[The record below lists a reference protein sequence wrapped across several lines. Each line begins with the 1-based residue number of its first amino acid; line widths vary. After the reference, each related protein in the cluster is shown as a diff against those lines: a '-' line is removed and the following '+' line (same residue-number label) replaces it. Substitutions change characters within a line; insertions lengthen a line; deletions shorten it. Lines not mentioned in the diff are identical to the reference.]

1 MPKPLEPR
9 LPRWGHISVS
19 ARAITGNLLRG
30 NSGFDSADEALRYIY
45 GFLAEAG
52 QKEAHEATVTS
63 RPPELLLG
71 EPADRVVEG
80 IPCDTSFGVPDDL
93 KNCIRVKLGSGS
105 KAPSLKLV
113 FRFDKTTH

>member
-1 MPKPLEPR
+1 MSKPLEPR

-19 ARAITGNLLRG
+19 AKARRNLRFG
-30 NSGFDSADEALRYIY
+30 KRWVHSADEALTYICDCLREV
-45 GFLAEAG
+45 GDETPD
-52 QKEAHEATVTS
+52 ATVTI
-63 RPPELLLG
+63 RPPGLSIG